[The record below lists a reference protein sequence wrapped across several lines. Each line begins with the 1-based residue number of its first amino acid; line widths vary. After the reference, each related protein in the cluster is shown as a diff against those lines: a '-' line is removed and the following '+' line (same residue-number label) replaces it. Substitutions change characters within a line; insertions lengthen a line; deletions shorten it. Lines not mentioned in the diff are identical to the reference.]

1 MLRIFLSRLLQ
12 GIPVLLVVSAAAF
25 GLFQFIGDPVSQML
39 PPDASVE
46 DREALT
52 AALGLADPVIVQY
65 LRFLG
70 NALTGDFGM
79 SLRHG
84 APVADLLMERHP
96 ATVELALPAVLVALI
111 LGIPMGV
118 FCAARPKSLF
128 SKLFLGGS
136 LLGMSLPTFL
146 LGIFLILGFS
156 VELGLL
162 PAFGRGEVTRIGFW
176 STGLLTA
183 DGLRH
188 LVLPVMTLGLFQTAL
203 VVRLVRGEMLEV
215 SERDF
220 MKFGRARGLS
230 PARLLLRHGL
240 KNAILPVVAVM
251 GLQFGE
257 IVAFSMVTET
267 VFQWPGL
274 GLFFLQSVQFADVPV
289 LAAYLTFIALL
300 FLLINLAVDLTIT
313 AIDPRLARPR
323 AA

>member
-1 MLRIFLSRLLQ
+1 MFRIVFARLLQ
-12 GIPVLLVVSAAAF
+12 GVPVLLVVSAAAF

-39 PPDASVE
+39 PPDAAVE
-46 DREALT
+46 DREALR
-52 AALGLADPVIVQY
+52 AALGLADPVPEQY

-84 APVADLLMERHP
+84 APVADLLWERLP
-96 ATVELALPAVLVALI
+96 ATVELALPALLLALLI
-111 LGIPMGV
+111 GIPLGV
-118 FCAARPKSLF
+118 FCAARPQSVA
-128 SKLFLGGS
+128 SKVLLGGS

-156 VELGLL
+156 VALGVL
-162 PAFGRGEVTRIGFW
+162 PAFGRGEVTTLGFW
-176 STGLLTA
+176 STGLLNA

-188 LVLPVMTLGLFQTAL
+188 LALPVMTLGLFQTAL

-215 SERDF
+215 LERDF

-230 PARLLLRHGL
+230 PMRLLLGHGL
-240 KNAILPVVAVM
+240 RNAILPVIAVM

-257 IVAFSMVTET
+257 IVAFSMVTES

-289 LAAYLTFIALL
+289 LSAYLSFIALL
-300 FLLINLAVDLTIT
+300 FLLINLAVDLTM
-313 AIDPRLARPR
+313 AAVDPRLSKPSLT
-323 AA
+323 